1 MPRVV
6 FAGVGTVPEV
16 IMDHRNSQEIVAP
29 KSRHTMGT
37 RRTAMRMMHRKSQG
51 LVAVYEQD
59 PTADEAG
66 TRRLVFESLKSC
78 TRLDKFPADW
88 QRLTDEELA
97 ALRPGQN

>member
-16 IMDHRNSQEIVAP
+16 NMDHRESQEIVAP
-29 KSRHTMGT
+29 KPRQTMGT

-66 TRRLVFESLKSC
+66 TRRLVFESLTSC
-78 TRLDKFPADW
+78 TRLDKFPSEW
-88 QRLTDEELA
+88 QRLSDEELA
-97 ALRPGQN
+97 ALRRAQH